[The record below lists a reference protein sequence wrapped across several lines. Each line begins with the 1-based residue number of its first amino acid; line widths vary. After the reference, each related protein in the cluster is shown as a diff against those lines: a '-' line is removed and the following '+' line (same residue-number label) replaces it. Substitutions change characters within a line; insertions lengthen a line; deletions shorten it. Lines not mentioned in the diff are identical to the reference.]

1 MEELM
6 KEILQE
12 CKEARKLGN
21 VSLENIP
28 EIEAISKSLGGL
40 SSKILLLVKIEIGDV
55 LLEV

>member
-40 SSKILLLVKIEIGDV
+40 SSKIEIGDV

>member
-6 KEILQE
+6 KKLLQE
-12 CKEARKLGN
+12 CKEAGKLGN

-40 SSKILLLVKIEIGDV
+40 SSKICC
-55 LLEV
+55 